1 MMKNNFRD
9 GIPYWDI
16 VDNVGDITEEMVDQ
30 IHSYALLL
38 SFNKPKSFDEIF
50 EFIWKHRDKSFNFKT
65 KNFIFIANHYQDKIK
80 RITIIDLR
88 LEKQE
93 KSRFKN
99 VQLNSNKARWSNI
112 LIECKDKNDILEVLR
127 GYDIKKFRTYFQR

>member
-16 VDNVGDITEEMVDQ
+16 VDNAEDITEEMITQ
-30 IHSYALLL
+30 IHSYAVLL
-38 SFNKPKSFDEIF
+38 SFNKPNSFTEIF
-50 EFIWKHRDKSFNFKT
+50 EFIWEHRDKNFNFKT
-65 KNFIFIANHYQDKIK
+65 KNFIFTANHYQDKIK

-93 KSRFKN
+93 KFRVKN
-99 VQLNSNKARWSNI
+99 VQLNSNKTRWSNI
-112 LIECKDKNDILEVLR
+112 LIECKDKNDILKVLR
-127 GYDIKKFRTYFQR
+127 DYDIKKFRTYFRR